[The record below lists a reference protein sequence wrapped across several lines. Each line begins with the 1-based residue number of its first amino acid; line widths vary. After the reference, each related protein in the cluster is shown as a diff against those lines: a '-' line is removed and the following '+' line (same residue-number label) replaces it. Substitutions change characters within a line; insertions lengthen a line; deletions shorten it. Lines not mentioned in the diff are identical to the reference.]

1 MSLKRIVEETD
12 TFAGRLF
19 DGVVIGLILLT
30 IVAFS
35 LETIPDLSH
44 EVLETL
50 QWVELVSV
58 LVFTLEYVL
67 RLVVA
72 DRKLGFAFSFF
83 GLVDLLA
90 ILPFYISLG
99 VDLRSVRAIRL
110 LRLVRVLK
118 LARYSDAMSRFGRT
132 ATMVRGELFVFLGAA
147 VVLIYLSAVGIYYF
161 ENDAQPEKF
170 TSITDSLWWAIV
182 TLTTVGYGDAYP
194 ITTGGRLFTFLVLMA
209 GLGIV
214 AVPTGLIASALVKV
228 REQDLAAA
236 QEMVGPRVKGVIE
249 TSLHVTDLEE
259 SVTFYRD
266 VFGFTVARGPT
277 DRMVALNIG
286 QDQVLLL
293 FKRGASQEP
302 TVLPFGTIPAHDGGG
317 RLHVTFGIKPTEL
330 DDWERRLRDARVGVE
345 SVVVWPEGG
354 RSLYFRDPDGHAV
367 ELKTSTWAGRV
378 FH

>member
-12 TFAGRLF
+12 TLAGRLF

-35 LETIPDLSH
+35 LETMPDLSH
-44 EVLETL
+44 EVLQAL

-194 ITTGGRLFTFLVLMA
+194 ITMGGRLFTFLVLMA

-214 AVPTGLIASALVKV
+214 AVPTG
-228 REQDLAAA
+228 
-236 QEMVGPRVKGVIE
+236 
-249 TSLHVTDLEE
+249 
-259 SVTFYRD
+259 
-266 VFGFTVARGPT
+266 
-277 DRMVALNIG
+277 
-286 QDQVLLL
+286 
-293 FKRGASQEP
+293 
-302 TVLPFGTIPAHDGGG
+302 
-317 RLHVTFGIKPTEL
+317 
-330 DDWERRLRDARVGVE
+330 
-345 SVVVWPEGG
+345 
-354 RSLYFRDPDGHAV
+354 
-367 ELKTSTWAGRV
+367 
-378 FH
+378 